1 MRKRRKALVW
11 TLIGLSI
18 VIAVILVSTQPPRR
32 DNQPVYNGLTLAQWL
47 DVVARH
53 RVNGYFTTYKK
64 GRPPARDATPEE
76 INEAEDAIRAIGT
89 NALPCLLEWAG
100 YKPSLAKRRFFG
112 SFEYIFPKAPSVLR
126 MLVTDKIWNLTHRRE
141 RLADLAV
148 PGLRVL
154 HTNALAFETLSKMA
168 TDTNHPQTQIP
179 AAKALLTVTNTA
191 GGP

>member
-32 DNQPVYNGLTLAQWL
+32 DNQPVYKGLTLRQWL

-53 RVNGYFTTYKK
+53 RVHGYYQTYQK

-76 INEAEDAIRAIGT
+76 IKEAEDAVRAIGT
-89 NALPCLLEWAG
+89 NAFPCLLEWTG
-100 YKPSLAKRRFFG
+100 YKPSFAKRFFFG
-112 SFEYIFPKAPSVLR
+112 VIEPLPQYVYSRL
-126 MLVTDKIWNLTHRRE
+126 WGLTHRRE
-141 RLADLAV
+141 ILAEQAV
-148 PGLRVL
+148 HGFRVL
-154 HTNALAFETLSKMA
+154 HTNAFAFETLSKMA
-168 TDTNHPQTQIP
+168 SDTNNPWMQEP

-191 GGP
+191 GGR

>member
-1 MRKRRKALVW
+1 MRKRRKALLW
-11 TLIGLSI
+11 TFVGLLF
-18 VIAVILVSTQPPRR
+18 VFAVAFVVAPPWHRN
-32 DNQPVYNGLTLAQWL
+32 NQPVYNGLTLAQWL

-76 INEAEDAIRAIGT
+76 IKEAEDAIRAIGT

-100 YKPSLAKRRFFG
+100 YKPSLAKRRFSG
-112 SFEYIFPKAPSVLR
+112 SFEYIFLTAPSVLR
-126 MLVTDKIWNLTHRRE
+126 MLVTDKIWNFTHRRE

-154 HTNALAFETLSKMA
+154 RTNALAFEALSKIA
-168 TDTNHPQTQIP
+168 SDTNNPWMQE
-179 AAKALLTVTNTA
+179 AKDLVAVTNTPA
-191 GGP
+191 R